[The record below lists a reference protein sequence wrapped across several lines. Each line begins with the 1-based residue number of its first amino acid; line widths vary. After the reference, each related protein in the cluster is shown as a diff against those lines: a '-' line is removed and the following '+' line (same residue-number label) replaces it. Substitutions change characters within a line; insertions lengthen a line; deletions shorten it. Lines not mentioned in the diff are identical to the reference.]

1 MYKYSLKKKIPQISN
16 MYNSLNMN
24 LEIINLNPIYSKKS
38 QIKTDILFSNRNFF
52 DYHYSI
58 Q

>member
-24 LEIINLNPIYSKKS
+24 LEIINLNPIYPKKKKK
-38 QIKTDILFSNRNFF
+38 IK
-52 DYHYSI
+52 
-58 Q
+58 